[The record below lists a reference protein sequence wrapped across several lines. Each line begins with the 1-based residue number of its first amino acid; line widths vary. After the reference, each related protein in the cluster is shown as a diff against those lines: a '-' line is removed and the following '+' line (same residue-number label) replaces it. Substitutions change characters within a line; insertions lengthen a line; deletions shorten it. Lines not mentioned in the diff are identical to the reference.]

1 MDIPPPTTQGA
12 KRRRARM
19 IAWAFVAI
27 MVGLGAGVAAAF
39 PGGSLSRGEVEDG
52 FTSRSAYDW
61 TARRSEEAAR
71 RSTAKPVPARDT
83 DLERADQLAEE
94 LSRRISEHEGL
105 PQDSFFGAL
114 GLGRLAKDQRS
125 NEAAMIEILNGL
137 AEEIGATKA
146 AGAIRALRE
155 NRERQVELE
164 GVVKSGDPEK
174 RSNAKEALQVI
185 REENGMFEEFVRQSF
200 VNEGVEL
207 SREQVRALCASPNA
221 EDTAS
226 MISAFGALKAIAGK
240 MEERL
245 RWTPSQ
251 EQAQKYYGAHYAM
264 LLALDKIQEEAMANI
279 RDIYIPGT
287 NLIAED
293 ARKISDEAAELLGR
307 GGFSPDESQAL
318 RWNIATCSSTVK
330 KAELTKRKLEKN
342 LGIIGRAR
350 EKLARSL
357 ATAKNCHATAMLQK
371 QVLWLEGTA
380 LQEFARIEALTIP
393 PLAAVNFADPET
405 PEVSLATSPLM

>member
-1 MDIPPPTTQGA
+1 MA
-12 KRRRARM
+12 
-19 IAWAFVAI
+19 AWAFLAI
-27 MVGLGAGVAAAF
+27 MACTAAGVTAAF
-39 PGGSLSRGEVEDG
+39 PRGGGGDGGVADG
-52 FTSRSAYDW
+52 FTSRNAYDW
-61 TARRSEEAAR
+61 TERRAEEAGR
-71 RSTAKPVPARDT
+71 RTVAKPVPARDT
-83 DLERADQLAEE
+83 DLEKADQLAEE
-94 LSRRISEHEGL
+94 LSRRISEHDEL
-105 PQDSFFGAL
+105 PRDSFFGAL
-114 GLGRLAKDQRS
+114 GLERLAKDQRS
-125 NEAAMIEILNGL
+125 NEAAMIKILDGL

-155 NRERQVELE
+155 NREKQAELE
-164 GVVKSGDPEK
+164 GLA
-174 RSNAKEALQVI
+174 RSRNPQASADAKAALQVI

-200 VNEGVEL
+200 VSEGVEL

-226 MISAFGALKAIAGK
+226 MISAFGALKVIAGQ

-264 LLALDKIQEEAMANI
+264 LLALDRIQEEAMANI
-279 RDIYIPGT
+279 RDVYIPGAD
-287 NLIAED
+287 LIGED
-293 ARKISDEAAELLGR
+293 ARKISEEAAELLAR
-307 GGFSPDESQAL
+307 GGLSPDETQAL
-318 RWNIATCSSTVK
+318 RWNVVSCGKTAE
-330 KAELTKRKLEKN
+330 KAELTKKKLEKN

-357 ATAKNCHATAMLQK
+357 STARNCHATAKLQK

-405 PEVSLATSPLM
+405 PEVSPAAKPLM

>member
-1 MDIPPPTTQGA
+1 
-12 KRRRARM
+12 M

-164 GVVKSGDPEK
+164 GAAKSGDSEA
-174 RSNAKEALQVI
+174 RSNAKAALEVI

-207 SREQVRALCASPNA
+207 SREQVRAL
-221 EDTAS
+221 
-226 MISAFGALKAIAGK
+226 
-240 MEERL
+240 
-245 RWTPSQ
+245 WTSTF
-251 EQAQKYYGAHYAM
+251 
-264 LLALDKIQEEAMANI
+264 LA
-279 RDIYIPGT
+279 PT
-287 NLIAED
+287 
-293 ARKISDEAAELLGR
+293 
-307 GGFSPDESQAL
+307 
-318 RWNIATCSSTVK
+318 
-330 KAELTKRKLEKN
+330 
-342 LGIIGRAR
+342 
-350 EKLARSL
+350 
-357 ATAKNCHATAMLQK
+357 
-371 QVLWLEGTA
+371 
-380 LQEFARIEALTIP
+380 
-393 PLAAVNFADPET
+393 
-405 PEVSLATSPLM
+405 